1 MYYSTCVGKSPT
13 SLACPLVAK
22 VTLIGSQAVPPS
34 GKELLS
40 SALLPEAQHE
50 EEQRKART
58 KSTVN

>member
-1 MYYSTCVGKSPT
+1 MYYSTCVGKSPK
-13 SLACPLVAK
+13 SLAFPLVAK
-22 VTLIGSQAVPPS
+22 VTLIGSQTVPPS

-40 SALLPEAQHE
+40 SHTEAQHE